1 MKIKSFT
8 MVVVCSLI
16 LLGCKKDDFIES
28 NELMISLSGDI
39 GAGKYNTWTHSAE
52 LPYFDISSYSNIK
65 SVVMA
70 VNNIKTSDETGN
82 DVIGEASFELYDI
95 TNDKPIENS
104 IVISDDIENNSYKS
118 SANIIN
124 DIPRQKI
131 KLGIRV
137 SSDGDFSTSC
147 SHIYLI
153 LSR

>member
-1 MKIKSFT
+1 MKIKGFA
-8 MVVVCSLI
+8 MMVVCSLI
-16 LLGCKKDDFIES
+16 LLGCKKDNFIEG
-28 NELMISLSGDI
+28 NELMIALSEGI
-39 GAGKYNTWTHSAE
+39 GVDMHNTWTRSAD

-70 VNNIKTSDETGN
+70 VSDIKTNDETGN
-82 DVIGEASFELYDI
+82 DLIGEASFELYDI

-131 KLGIRV
+131 KLGIRI
-137 SSDGDFSTSC
+137 SSDGDFSASC